1 MLWNYQPPP
10 IKPRDGEPLWTMTKG
25 AKTLTCELRYQGEYG
40 VETLVLLDGELYV
53 GRRFPT
59 SALALDEAMVIY
71 AQCVAHGWLTAVT

>member
-40 VETLVLLDGELYV
+40 VETLVLRTESSTWV
-53 GRRFPT
+53 GVFRQVRWRWT
-59 SALALDEAMVIY
+59 KRWSSTRNASRTV
-71 AQCVAHGWLTAVT
+71 G

>member
-1 MLWNYQPPP
+1 MDHDEGREDSDLRVAVSGR
-10 IKPRDGEPLWTMTKG
+10 IRRRDAG
-25 AKTLTCELRYQGEYG
+25 AA
-40 VETLVLLDGELYV
+40 DGELYV

>member
-1 MLWNYQPPP
+1 
-10 IKPRDGEPLWTMTKG
+10 
-25 AKTLTCELRYQGEYG
+25 LRYHGEHG